1 MSEALN
7 VAVAGLGTVGGG
19 TVRILHENAA
29 LLARRCG
36 RAIKLAAVAEPQ
48 HHDRLND
55 CLDGVE
61 WLDDAMALVDDP
73 NIDVIVETIGGSGGI
88 AKKLCEAA
96 LKNGKSVVTANKAL
110 IAHHGSAFARLAE
123 ESGATLAFEAAVAGG
138 IPIIKSIREGL
149 SANTISKVYGILNG
163 TCNYILTEM
172 RETGRDFDV
181 VLKEAQEK
189 GYAEA
194 DPTFDIDGIDTA
206 HKLAILSSLSFG
218 CEIDFESVHTEG
230 IRSVSATDIQY
241 ADELGYRIKLL
252 GIASL
257 SEKGLMQRVH
267 PCMVPLAAPI
277 APIEGVFNAVVVEGD
292 FVDTI
297 MEVGRGAGER
307 PTASAVVADIADI
320 AAGRKSYTLSEPI
333 DDLKKAAAIPMTEHV
348 GAYYLRLLVVDKPGA
363 FADISAI
370 LSEHN
375 VSMEAVLQRARDPG
389 EVVPVVVTTHEAKEA
404 DMVDVIKQ
412 IHSLDAVA
420 EHPCMIRI
428 ESF

>member
-36 RAIKLAAVAEPQ
+36 RAVTLAAVADPIK
-48 HHDRLND
+48 RND
-55 CLDGVE
+55 LADCVEGVE
-61 WLDDAMALVDDP
+61 WLDDAISLVSDP
-73 NIDVIVETIGGSGGI
+73 NIHVIVETIGGSDGF
-88 AKKLCEAA
+88 AKKLCEEA
-96 LKNGKSVVTANKAL
+96 LKNGKSIVTANKAL
-110 IAHHGSAFARLAE
+110 IAHHGTALAKIAE
-123 ESGATLAFEAAVAGG
+123 QSGATLAFEAAVAGG
-138 IPIIKSIREGL
+138 IPIIKSVREGL
-149 SANTISKVYGILNG
+149 AANTISKVYGILNG

-172 RETGRDFDV
+172 RETGRDFDD

-218 CEIDFESVHTEG
+218 CEIDFDSVHIEG

-252 GIASL
+252 GVASL
-257 SEKGLMQRVH
+257 SEKGLVQRVH

-277 APIEGVFNAVVVEGD
+277 APIEGVFNAVVAEGD
-292 FVDTI
+292 FVDTV
-297 MEVGRGAGER
+297 MQVGRGAGER

-320 AAGRKSYTLSEPI
+320 AAGRKTHTLSEPLSE
-333 DDLKKAAAIPMTEHV
+333 LKNVPAVPMSEHI
-348 GAYYLRLLVVDKPGA
+348 GAFYLRLMVVDKPGA
-363 FADISAI
+363 FADIAAI
-370 LSEHN
+370 LSDHN
-375 VSMEAVLQRARDPG
+375 VSMEAVLQRGRDPG
-389 EVVPVVVTTHEAKEA
+389 EAVPVVVTTHEAKEA
-404 DMVDVIKQ
+404 DMADVVKQ
-412 IHSLDAVA
+412 IQSLDAVA
-420 EHPCMIRI
+420 ETPCMIRI